1 MVFRETRQEEK
12 KDKDASQSVFGI
24 TLERFKRNLP
34 GVISFWFILAIGL
47 VALLAY
53 ALAPDNTTYANT
65 MHLALSNKTPGFT
78 IDLIQTEKPG
88 ADKQSIFSILW
99 NGRTP
104 LLSSIPVT
112 EYSIEGDSI
121 RYREYVGEGVSSPEK
136 TMACSPLTK
145 VEKTTF
151 YLGTDRYGRDL
162 LSRMIIGSRI
172 SFSIGFV
179 AVLIAIIIGVSL
191 GSIAG
196 YFGGKA
202 DALIMWLINIM
213 WSIPTLLMVI
223 AVTFALGKGVWQVY
237 VAVGL
242 TMWVE
247 VARMVRGQVISA
259 KQMQYVEAA
268 RALGFGKLR
277 IISRHILP
285 NIWGVVIV
293 ITASNFASA
302 ILMESGLSFL
312 GLGAQPPIPS
322 WGGIIRD
329 HYMYMVMGKPYLAL
343 VPGTMIMLLVLAFM
357 TFGNTLRDALDVK
370 S

>member
-1 MVFRETRQEEK
+1 MASQQTQ
-12 KDKDASQSVFGI
+12 DDASKSVLRI
-24 TLERFKRNLP
+24 TVDRFKKNLP
-34 GVISFWFILAIGL
+34 GVISFWFILLIGF
-47 VALLAY
+47 VALFAY
-53 ALAPDNTTYANT
+53 ALAPDNTTNANT
-65 MHLALSNKTPGFT
+65 MHLALSNKSPGFS
-78 IDLIQTEKPG
+78 IDLIQVKKPD
-88 ADKQSIFSILW
+88 ANRQSFLSVLW
-99 NGRTP
+99 DGRTP
-104 LLSSIPVT
+104 LLTSIPVT
-112 EYSIEGDSI
+112 EYKAVGDSI
-121 RYREYVGEGVSSPEK
+121 YYREYIGEGVSSPEK
-136 TMACSPLTK
+136 AMLKTPLTTVK
-145 VEKTTF
+145 KTTF

-172 SFSIGFV
+172 SFTIGFV

-191 GSIAG
+191 GAIAG
-196 YFGGKA
+196 YFGGKV
-202 DALIMWLINIM
+202 DAFIMWLINIM

-277 IISRHILP
+277 IIARHILP

>member
-1 MVFRETRQEEK
+1 MASQQTQ
-12 KDKDASQSVFGI
+12 DDASKSVLRI
-24 TLERFKRNLP
+24 TIDRFKKNLP
-34 GVISFWFILAIGL
+34 GVMSFWFIILIGF
-47 VALLAY
+47 VALFAY
-53 ALAPDNTTYANT
+53 ALAPDNTTNANT
-65 MHLALSNKTPGFT
+65 MHLALSNKSPGFS
-78 IDLIQTEKPG
+78 INLIQVKKPE
-88 ADKQSIFSILW
+88 ANRQSFLSVLW
-99 NGRTP
+99 DGRTP

-112 EYSIEGDSI
+112 EYKTVGDSI
-121 RYREYVGEGVSSPEK
+121 FYREYIGEGVSSPEK
-136 TMACSPLTK
+136 ALLKTPLTTVK
-145 VEKTTF
+145 KTTF

-172 SFSIGFV
+172 SFTIGFV

-191 GSIAG
+191 GAIAG
-196 YFGGKA
+196 YFGGKI

-277 IISRHILP
+277 IIARHILP

>member
-1 MVFRETRQEEK
+1 MTPASNTKENI
-12 KDKDASQSVFGI
+12 SQSVTGI
-24 TLERFKRNLP
+24 TLSRFKKNIP
-34 GVISFWFILAIGL
+34 GVVSFWFIVLVGL
-47 VALLAY
+47 VALFAY
-53 ALAPDNTTYANT
+53 FLAPDSTSNANT
-65 MHLALSNKTPGFT
+65 MHLSLSNKSPGFT
-78 IDLIQTEKPG
+78 IDLIQTEK
-88 ADKQSIFSILW
+88 DSSKVSLLRRLW
-99 NGRTP
+99 DGKTP

-112 EYSIEGDSI
+112 SYRQEGDSI
-121 RYREYVGEGVSSPEK
+121 FYREYIGEGVSSPEK
-136 TMACSPLTK
+136 PMLRTPAVSIK
-145 VEKTTF
+145 KTTF
-151 YLGTDRYGRDL
+151 YLGTDHYGRDL

-172 SFSIGFV
+172 SFTIGFV
-179 AVLIAIIIGVSL
+179 AVLIAIAIGVSL
-191 GSIAG
+191 GAIAG
-196 YFGGKA
+196 YFGGKI
-202 DALIMWLINIM
+202 DAVIMWLINIM

-268 RALGFGKLR
+268 RALGFGKMR
-277 IISRHILP
+277 IIARHILP

-329 HYMYMVMGKPYLAL
+329 HYMYMVMGKPYLAV

>member
-1 MVFRETRQEEK
+1 MPRKTKREH
-12 KDKDASQSVFGI
+12 DNASQSVLGI
-24 TLERFKRNLP
+24 TLERFRRNLP
-34 GVISFWFILAIGL
+34 GVISFWFIVAVGL
-47 VALLAY
+47 VALSAY
-53 ALAPDNTTYANT
+53 LLAPDNTTNANT
-65 MHLALSNKTPGFT
+65 MHLALSNKTPGFS
-78 IDLIQTEKPG
+78 IDLIQTAKPEAG
-88 ADKQSIFSILW
+88 EQSFFSILW

-104 LLSSIPVT
+104 LLSSIPVSQYT
-112 EYSIEGDSI
+112 LTPDSI
-121 RYREYVGEGVSSPEK
+121 RYREYIGQDVAAPEK
-136 TMACSPLTK
+136 TIARSPDTRI
-145 VEKTTF
+145 VSRTF

-172 SFSIGFV
+172 SFTIGFV
-179 AVLIAIIIGVSL
+179 AVMIAILIGVSL
-191 GSIAG
+191 GAAAG
-196 YFGGKA
+196 YFGGKT

-223 AVTFALGKGVWQVY
+223 AVTFALGKGMWQVY

-247 VARMVRGQVISA
+247 VARMVRGQVVSA

-268 RALGFGKLR
+268 RALGYGKMR
-277 IISRHILP
+277 IIARHILP

-312 GLGAQPPIPS
+312 GLGAQPPVPS

-343 VPGTMIMLLVLAFM
+343 VPGGMIMLLVLAFM

>member
-1 MVFRETRQEEK
+1 
-12 KDKDASQSVFGI
+12 
-24 TLERFKRNLP
+24 
-34 GVISFWFILAIGL
+34 
-47 VALLAY
+47 
-53 ALAPDNTTYANT
+53 
-65 MHLALSNKTPGFT
+65 
-78 IDLIQTEKPG
+78 
-88 ADKQSIFSILW
+88 
-99 NGRTP
+99 
-104 LLSSIPVT
+104 
-112 EYSIEGDSI
+112 
-121 RYREYVGEGVSSPEK
+121 
-136 TMACSPLTK
+136 
-145 VEKTTF
+145 
-151 YLGTDRYGRDL
+151 
-162 LSRMIIGSRI
+162 
-172 SFSIGFV
+172 
-179 AVLIAIIIGVSL
+179 
-191 GSIAG
+191 
-196 YFGGKA
+196 
-202 DALIMWLINIM
+202 
-213 WSIPTLLMVI
+213 MVI

-277 IISRHILP
+277 IITRHILP

>member
-1 MVFRETRQEEK
+1 MLRKKKRQ
-12 KDKDASQSVFGI
+12 DDTSQSVLGI

-34 GVISFWFILAIGL
+34 GVVSFWFIVAIGCL
-47 VALLAY
+47 AVLAY
-53 ALAPDNTTYANT
+53 ALAPDNTTHANT
-65 MHLALSNKTPGFT
+65 MHLALSNKAPGFS
-78 IDLIQTEKPG
+78 IDLIQTSKPD
-88 ADKQSIFSILW
+88 AEKQSVFSILW

-112 EYSIEGDSI
+112 QYSLTPDSV
-121 RYREYVGEGVSSPEK
+121 RYREYIGAELSSPEK
-136 TMACSPLTK
+136 TMPRTEQTRIK
-145 VEKTTF
+145 HTTF

-179 AVLIAIIIGVSL
+179 AVLIAIAIGVSL
-191 GSIAG
+191 GATAG
-196 YFGGKA
+196 YFGGKT
-202 DALIMWLINIM
+202 DAAIMWLINIM

-223 AVTFALGKGVWQVY
+223 AVTFALGKGMWQVY

-247 VARMVRGQVISA
+247 VARMVRGQVVSA
-259 KQMQYVEAA
+259 KRMQYVEAA
-268 RALGFGKLR
+268 RALGYGRMR
-277 IISRHILP
+277 IIARHILP

-343 VPGTMIMLLVLAFM
+343 VPGAMIMLLVLAFM

>member
-1 MVFRETRQEEK
+1 MPDNNTQEK
-12 KDKDASQSVFGI
+12 HSQSVLGI
-24 TLERFKRNLP
+24 TLDRFKRNLP
-34 GVISFWFILAIGL
+34 GVVSFWFIILIGI

-53 ALAPDNTTYANT
+53 VLAPDNTTNANT
-65 MHLALSNKTPGFT
+65 MHLALSNKAPGFSV
-78 IDLIQTEKPG
+78 DLIQVEKPE
-88 ADKQSIFSILW
+88 AEKQSVFSILW

-104 LLSSIPVT
+104 LLASIPVSQYEMT
-112 EYSIEGDSI
+112 GDTI
-121 RYREYVGEGVSSPEK
+121 RYREYIGEGVDSPEK
-136 TMACSPLTK
+136 TL
-145 VEKTTF
+145 VKTPYTTVGKKTF
-151 YLGTDRYGRDL
+151 CLGTDRYGRDL

-172 SFSIGFV
+172 SFTIGFV
-179 AVLIAIIIGVSL
+179 AVLIAIVIGVSL
-191 GSIAG
+191 GAAAG
-196 YFGGKA
+196 YFGGKV

-277 IISRHILP
+277 IIARHILP

>member
-1 MVFRETRQEEK
+1 M
-12 KDKDASQSVFGI
+12 S
-24 TLERFKRNLP
+24 RFKKNIP
-34 GVISFWFILAIGL
+34 GVVSFWFIVLIGL
-47 VALLAY
+47 VAMFAY
-53 ALAPDNTTYANT
+53 LLAPDSTSNANT
-65 MHLALSNKTPGFT
+65 MHLSLSNKSPGFT
-78 IDLIQTEKPG
+78 IDLIQVEK
-88 ADKQSIFSILW
+88 DSSKVSLLRRLW
-99 NGRTP
+99 DGKAP

-112 EYSIEGDSI
+112 SYREEGDSVF
-121 RYREYVGEGVSSPEK
+121 YSEYIGEGISSPEK
-136 TMACSPLTK
+136 SIIKTPS
-145 VEKTTF
+145 VNIRKTTF

-172 SFSIGFV
+172 SFTIGFV
-179 AVLIAIIIGVSL
+179 AVLIAIAIGVSL
-191 GSIAG
+191 GAIAG
-196 YFGGKA
+196 YFGGKI
-202 DALIMWLINIM
+202 DAFIMWLINIM

-268 RALGFGKLR
+268 RALGFGKMR
-277 IISRHILP
+277 IIARHILP

-329 HYMYMVMGKPYLAL
+329 HYMYMVMGKPYLAV

-357 TFGNTLRDALDVK
+357 TFGNTLRDALDIK

>member
-1 MVFRETRQEEK
+1 MVSRETRQEEK

-34 GVISFWFILAIGL
+34 GVISFWFIVAIGL

-112 EYSIEGDSI
+112 EYTIEGDSI

-191 GSIAG
+191 APS
-196 YFGGKA
+196 
-202 DALIMWLINIM
+202 
-213 WSIPTLLMVI
+213 P
-223 AVTFALGKGVWQVY
+223 
-237 VAVGL
+237 
-242 TMWVE
+242 
-247 VARMVRGQVISA
+247 VISA
-259 KQMQYVEAA
+259 A
-268 RALGFGKLR
+268 RPMR
-277 IISRHILP
+277 
-285 NIWGVVIV
+285 
-293 ITASNFASA
+293 
-302 ILMESGLSFL
+302 
-312 GLGAQPPIPS
+312 
-322 WGGIIRD
+322 
-329 HYMYMVMGKPYLAL
+329 
-343 VPGTMIMLLVLAFM
+343 
-357 TFGNTLRDALDVK
+357 
-370 S
+370 